1 MSLNA
6 SALYSYHAAAI
17 VDLRD
22 GEPMKEWITVLVLLC
37 AGRGHAQTAI
47 QYHLAYPVAGASTVH
62 VRIDLPSSSPAPLTL
77 VVPRNYPGGYGL
89 VPYDSFVENVQ
100 AFSDQGKPLAVK
112 RNPYGPRWMLGSGGQ
127 KLGRVEYSVDVV
139 HMEAQIAN
147 GVNTSKVR
155 PRYAGLFGYSVFAY
169 IDGMEGAQIA
179 LRVDGPPDW
188 PVFSTIT
195 PAVPAPLHSASV
207 SAANYYALA
216 DSEILMGPDLQLHR
230 FDGQIAL
237 VMAVYAEGDADL
249 ASQTDM
255 ARTALDRVQR
265 YFGDAPFP
273 TYTVQREVLKPLP
286 GHNYFF
292 SQEHLNSGTFI
303 SSTEEFAATRATPQQ
318 REDNLINYA
327 HHIAHSWVPKRAYG
341 EGYMPFLW
349 EMPPVIDTIWFNEGF
364 GRYAGIAALADG
376 MTKQEGEDFRRRHL
390 ARLQGI
396 VDNAPDFIRRMP
408 TVVLSREASFLY
420 EDDFR
425 TGMNIFSRGS
435 LMAAEMDDRIRLQTQ
450 GKQSL
455 RDAMRAIV
463 LRTQQEQRPFKI
475 DELAPIFKQA
485 TGVDVNDIL
494 QRWLQPLVR

>member
-147 GVNTSKVR
+147 GVNSSKVR

-420 EDDFR
+420 QDDFR

>member
-1 MSLNA
+1 
-6 SALYSYHAAAI
+6 
-17 VDLRD
+17 
-22 GEPMKEWITVLVLLC
+22 MKKRITFLVLLW
-37 AGRGHAQTAI
+37 ASRGHAQTTL
-47 QYHLAYPVAGASTVH
+47 QYHLAYPAARANSVQ
-62 VRIDLPSSSPAPLTL
+62 VRIDLPSPGPAPLTL
-77 VVPRNYPGGYGL
+77 IVPRNYPGGYGL
-89 VPYDSFVENVQ
+89 VPYDSFVEKMQ

-112 RNPYGPRWMLGSGGQ
+112 RDPYGPRWTLGSGGE
-127 KLGRVEYSVDVV
+127 KLARVEYSVDVV
-139 HMEAQIAN
+139 RMEAQIADA
-147 GVNTSKVR
+147 VNTSKVR

-169 IDGMEGAQIA
+169 IDGMEDAQIV
-179 LRVDGPPDW
+179 LQVDGPPDW

-195 PAVPAPLHSASV
+195 PAVPASLHSASA

-230 FDGQIAL
+230 FDGPIAL

-255 ARTALDRVQR
+255 ARTALDCVQR
-265 YFGDAPFP
+265 YFGDTPFP

-286 GHNYFF
+286 GHNYSF

-303 SSTEEFAATRATPQQ
+303 SSTEESPATRVTPRQ

-376 MTKQEGEDFRRRHL
+376 MTKQEGEDFRHRHL
-390 ARLQGI
+390 ARLQDI
-396 VDNAPDFIRRMP
+396 VDHAPDFIRRMP

-420 EDDFR
+420 ADDFR
-425 TGMNIFSRGS
+425 TGMNTFSGGS

-455 RDAMRAIV
+455 RDALRAIV
-463 LRTQQEQRPFKI
+463 LHTQQAQRPFKI
-475 DELAPIFKQA
+475 DELPFVFKQA

-494 QRWLQPLVR
+494 QRWLQPLAH